1 MDIRL
6 KRAYDPAGED
16 DGQRILVDRM
26 WPRGIPKDKARI
38 DWWPKDIAPSKEL
51 RQWFGHDPSRWDEF
65 QERYFQELQE
75 HTQLLDDLLKMA
87 SRSRVT
93 LVFSSREERINNA
106 VALKAYLESMSGT

>member
-6 KRAYDPAGED
+6 KRAYDPAEED

-51 RQWFGHDPSRWDEF
+51 RQWFNHDPDKWDKF
-65 QERYFQELQE
+65 RERYFQELQQHHQILE
-75 HTQLLDDLLKMA
+75 DLLKMA
-87 SRSRVT
+87 DRTRVT
-93 LVFSSREERINNA
+93 LVFSSREERTNNA
-106 VALKAYLESMSGT
+106 AALKDYLETMSRT